1 MKALFFRS
9 LIAAILL
16 GPAVGFV
23 SELVSLRNGIT
34 FHPALSDA
42 ERHQMG
48 NLTENQ
54 MEAILSKRTIKM
66 TRWEWLRDSIPYSYY
81 WKQVAFNAIVPSSG
95 VFLGCVWVGWMEL
108 RRVKRLQ
115 PTT

>member
-16 GPAVGFV
+16 GLAIGFV
-23 SELVSLRNGIT
+23 GELVSLRNAIK
-34 FHPALSDA
+34 FQPALSDT
-42 ERHQMG
+42 ERHQMRY
-48 NLTENQ
+48 LTVNE
-54 MEAILSKRTIKM
+54 MESILGKREIKM
-66 TRWEWLRDSIPYSYY
+66 TRWEWLMDSIPYSYY
-81 WKQVAFNAIVPSSG
+81 WKRVAFNAIVPSSG